1 MTLKIYGIAASRAIR
16 PLWAVEELG
25 LAAGKIY
32 DFIWDVIKLDNYK
45 DFFSLYNDLDLS
57 FVNNT
62 AGVRSIS
69 KYELQSK
76 LLEIG
81 VSKYG
86 HVPKCVVSSGPEG

>member
-1 MTLKIYGIAASRAIR
+1 MCSSDLFPSHDTVYRAI
-16 PLWAVEELG
+16 
-25 LAAGKIY
+25 
-32 DFIWDVIKLDNYK
+32 
-45 DFFSLYNDLDLS
+45 NDLDLS

-86 HVPKCVVSSGPEG
+86 HVPKCVVSSGSKG